1 MNWALRDVQT
11 RCPRSALERGSRS
24 WLVASFIILF
34 SVMGGVGLQAAEARI
49 AVAANFRDTALAIA
63 QQLEATS
70 VHRYEII
77 SGSTGK
83 LAAQIIN
90 GAPFDVLMAAD
101 IQRPRELKRRGLIV
115 AESLQVYAI
124 GELGLWWPRASG
136 VVTANNLIHLE
147 PGEVG
152 IANPAFA
159 PYGAAAWRVMED
171 AQMPTEW
178 LSRVIR
184 VDNVNLV
191 TGLLVTGQVKAG
203 FVARS
208 SITAGM
214 RTGSLKVE
222 PEDILWFSDRA
233 SVEQAL
239 VIISR
244 ARDNEAA
251 QFWVSQMQAPVI
263 REVIR
268 ADGYRLPDR
277 VQD

>member
-1 MNWALRDVQT
+1 MNWALRDVHT
-11 RCPRSALERGSRS
+11 LCPGSAIARGRGA
-24 WLVASFIILF
+24 WPVVSFIVLF
-34 SVMGGVGLQAAEARI
+34 YVMGGVGLQAAEARI

-70 VHRYEII
+70 AHRYEIV

-101 IQRPRELKRRGLIV
+101 VQRPRELERRGLIL

-124 GELGLWWPRASG
+124 GELGLWWPHAS
-136 VVTANNLIHLE
+136 VAVTAGNLIHLE

-159 PYGAAAWRVMED
+159 PYGEAAWRVMKD
-171 AQMPTEW
+171 AQIHAEW

-214 RTGSLKVE
+214 RKGSLKVE

-233 SVEQAL
+233 GVEQAL

-244 ARDNEAA
+244 AKDNEAA
-251 QFWVSQMQAPVI
+251 QFWVKQMQAPAI

-268 ADGYRLPDR
+268 ADGYQLPQM